1 MLLSRGTWK
10 DRVRTKDPKDVWRDR
25 DDNLSGSGLGNE
37 LGRRA
42 LENGYKGSCSRVGE
56 LARASAG

>member
-25 DDNLSGSGLGNE
+25 DDNITE
-37 LGRRA
+37 WQW
-42 LENGYKGSCSRVGE
+42 VG
-56 LARASAG
+56 